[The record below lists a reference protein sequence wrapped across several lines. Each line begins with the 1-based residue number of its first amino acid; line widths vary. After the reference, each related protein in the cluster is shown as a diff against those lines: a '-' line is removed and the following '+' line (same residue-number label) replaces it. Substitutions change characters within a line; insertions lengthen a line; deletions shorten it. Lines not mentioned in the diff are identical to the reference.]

1 MHGKVAIPAVGGS
14 FASGFL
20 FSFVFVLFF
29 FSEKVKK
36 GCSVG
41 REGEFRV
48 ENCGSQILG

>member
-1 MHGKVAIPAVGGS
+1 MAIPAVGGS
-14 FASGFL
+14 FTSGFL
-20 FSFVFVLFF
+20 FCF
-29 FSEKVKK
+29 FSGKVKK